1 VVDESAGST
10 RQRDELR
17 EHNTPSSSLRR
28 VTGDGGGDEGF
39 PAALGGLDGRWRFAA
54 GGFSRT

>member
-1 VVDESAGST
+1 LGPHV
-10 RQRDELR
+10 R
-17 EHNTPSSSLRR
+17 ETSSVCARTPHEYI
-28 VTGDGGGDEGF
+28 TGDGGGDEGF